1 MIMNYLM
8 SQSFNINYYD
18 YSIIEQQFIKKT
30 YEIGTTYPFK
40 WYEFINKII
49 GNNEVT
55 YFKDTTMI
63 INLLNLDLSQV
74 KILFEILK
82 KYLKN
87 NLVRKILYKRE
98 YIVVHFH
105 SQKTMEIFSVKNLW
119 IAVCCYYMLKDENS
133 DVEVFLR
140 GVIQNETSKEL
151 VDLVVMDQSKTYL
164 INVTNALQNKYDD
177 SEVVYLY
184 YDRNRNWNI
193 PKDVKLLRFSF
204 DRNQLLS
211 NFEHLKVLE
220 KISKE

>member
-82 KYLKN
+82 EYLKN